1 MKKIVLTSLISCMLG
16 IGMGTWICYN
26 YPDIFFESKHLEF
39 IQKDVDCLIQ
49 AGLEL
54 DERRRLTYVEWY
66 VMCGIMLE
74 RYYNEPLF
82 KNKFYD
88 RLKEM
93 KMGGK
98 DLKGFS
104 YIFNDKSTNSNI
116 YTIQVGIEELMKEH

>member
-1 MKKIVLTSLISCMLG
+1 MKKIVLTALISCMLG
-16 IGMGTWICYN
+16 IGVGTWICYN
-26 YPDIFFESKHLEF
+26 RPDIFFESKRLEF
-39 IQKDVDCLIQ
+39 IQKDVDLLIQ

-54 DERRRLTYVEWY
+54 DERRKLTYMNWY
-66 VMCGIMLE
+66 LMCGIMLE
-74 RYYNEPLF
+74 RYYGEPRF
-82 KNKFYD
+82 KTKLYD

-116 YTIQVGIEELMKEH
+116 YTIQCGIEELMKEY